1 MTLTTEMYTVVKM
14 MESLPEA
21 LQKRVV
27 NHLRDYLAD
36 IDDEAEWDALFEQT
50 QAQLIAEAMRV
61 EQEIE
66 EGKVEPMDY
75 SRL

>member
-27 NHLRDYLAD
+27 NHLRDYLAY

-50 QAQLIAEAMRV
+50 QPQLIAEAMRV